1 MTNMAKKTAEVKT
14 EKIKKKMNEN
24 ETILEMK
31 GITKEFP
38 GVRALDNVNFT
49 VRKGEFH
56 SLVGE
61 NGAGKSTLMKILSG
75 VYTDYEGEIRLRGQK
90 TVFSGIRE
98 AEKGGI
104 AIIHQELNLIYELS
118 VMENIYLGSLPR
130 KWGHLI
136 DYRKMERNTKE
147 LLNRFELDVSPW
159 EPIRNL
165 SVGKQQMVEIAK
177 AVAKKADIL
186 IFDEPTS
193 ALTKQEVEFLFK
205 IIESLRKKGNTII
218 YISHRMEEIFRFSD
232 RITVLRDGS
241 SVGTWDNKDLD
252 HNTLIKHMV
261 GREIADIYPRIENQP
276 GETVLKLENYYVH
289 HPLRPGERIVDG
301 VNFELKKGEILGIA
315 GLMGSGRSELAESLF
330 GAFPAES
337 GGEVYFSGKKININS
352 PQEAIKKGFGLV
364 TEDRKRFGL
373 ILTLSVGK
381 NMTLSVIHKIRKF
394 FLINEKDEGNIVD
407 KYIKSL
413 RIKTP
418 STQFLVNN
426 LSGGNQQ
433 KVILGKWLATEPSIL
448 ILDEPTRGIDIGAKS
463 EIYKIIMELSERG
476 VSIIMI
482 SSELPEVLRLTN
494 RILIMYKGHLQ
505 AIIPGESATQEK
517 IMYYAT
523 GGD

>member
-1 MTNMAKKTAEVKT
+1 
-14 EKIKKKMNEN
+14 MNEI
-24 ETILEMK
+24 ILEMR
-31 GITKEFP
+31 GIIKEFP
-38 GVRALDNVNFT
+38 GVRALDGVNFN

-75 VYTDYEGEIRLRGQK
+75 VYTDYDGEIGLRGQK
-90 TVFSGIRE
+90 TAFSGIRQ
-98 AEKGGI
+98 AEKAGI

-118 VMENIYLGSLPR
+118 VMENIYLGRLPL
-130 KWGHLI
+130 KWGCLI
-136 DYRKMERNTKE
+136 DYQKMETDTKE
-147 LLNRFELDVSPW
+147 LLDRFNLDVSPW
-159 EPIRNL
+159 EPVRNL
-165 SVGKQQMVEIAK
+165 SIGKQQMVEIAK

-193 ALTKQEVEFLFK
+193 ALTQQETEFLFK
-205 IIESLRKKGNTII
+205 IIESLRQTGVTIV
-218 YISHRMEEIFRFSD
+218 YISHRMEELFRFSE

-241 SVGTWDNKDLD
+241 SVGTWDRKDLD
-252 HNTLIKHMV
+252 YDSLVKHMV
-261 GREIADIYPRIENQP
+261 GREIADVFPRIKNRP

-289 HPLRPGERIVDG
+289 HPFRPGERIVDG
-301 VNFELKKGEILGIA
+301 ISFELRKGEILGIA

-337 GGEVYFSGKKININS
+337 GGDVYLGGKKVKIHS

-373 ILTLSVGK
+373 ILELSVAKNITLSILERIK
-381 NMTLSVIHKIRKF
+381 RLFIIK
-394 FLINEKDEGNIVD
+394 EKEEGNVVD
-407 KYIKSL
+407 RYIKSL
-413 RIKTP
+413 HIKTP
-418 STQFLVNN
+418 GAQFIVNN

-463 EIYKIIMELSERG
+463 EIYNIIKELSENE

-482 SSELPEVLRLTN
+482 SSELPEVLRLSN
-494 RILIMYKGHLQ
+494 RILVMHKGRLQ
-505 AIIPGESATQEK
+505 AIIPAEGATQEK
-517 IMYYAT
+517 VMHYAT
-523 GGD
+523 GGV

>member
-1 MTNMAKKTAEVKT
+1 
-14 EKIKKKMNEN
+14 MNEI
-24 ETILEMK
+24 ILEMK
-31 GITKEFP
+31 GIIKEFP
-38 GVRALDNVNFT
+38 GVRALNGVNFT

-75 VYTDYEGEIRLRGQK
+75 VYTDYEGGIFLRGK
-90 TVFSGIRE
+90 KASFRGIRE
-98 AEKGGI
+98 AEDAGI

-130 KWGHLI
+130 LWGPLI
-136 DYRKMERNTKE
+136 DYRTMEADARE
-147 LLNRFELDVSPW
+147 LLKRFNLDASPR

-193 ALTKQEVEFLFK
+193 ALTEEEAEFLFK
-205 IIESLRKKGNTII
+205 IIESLRKEGVTII
-218 YISHRMEEIFRFSD
+218 YISHRMEELFRYSE

-241 SVGTWDNKDLD
+241 SVGTWDRKDLD
-252 HNTLIKHMV
+252 RDTLVKHMV
-261 GREIADIYPRIENQP
+261 GRPITDVYPKIDNRP

-301 VNFELKKGEILGIA
+301 VNFELRKGEILGIA

-330 GAFPAES
+330 GAFPADS
-337 GGEVYFSGKKININS
+337 GGDVYLGGKKVHIHS
-352 PQEAIKKGFGLV
+352 PQEAIRRGFGLV

-373 ILTLSVGK
+373 IPALSVGK
-381 NMTLSVIHKIRKF
+381 NMTLSILRRLRKF
-394 FLINEKDEGNIVD
+394 FLIDEKEEGSVVD
-407 KYIKSL
+407 RYIHSL

-418 STQFLVNN
+418 SPQFIVNN

-463 EIYKIIMELSERG
+463 EIYHIIKELSESR

-482 SSELPEVLRLTN
+482 SSELPEVLRLAN
-494 RILIMYKGHLQ
+494 RILVMCKGHLQ
-505 AIIPGESATQEK
+505 GIIPAEGATQEK

-523 GGD
+523 GGT